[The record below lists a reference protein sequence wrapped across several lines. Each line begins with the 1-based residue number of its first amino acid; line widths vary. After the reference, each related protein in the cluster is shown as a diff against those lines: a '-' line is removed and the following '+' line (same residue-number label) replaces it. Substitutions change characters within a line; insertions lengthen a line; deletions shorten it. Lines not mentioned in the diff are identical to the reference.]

1 MANKKDKMDGR
12 FALQEQQDASGV
24 LFRNSLNNQKR
35 GSQQTPSP
43 APKNANPGSKMK
55 AGGDKRQL
63 LNNHDERSPWKW
75 FLFL

>member
-1 MANKKDKMDGR
+1 
-12 FALQEQQDASGV
+12 
-24 LFRNSLNNQKR
+24 
-35 GSQQTPSP
+35 
-43 APKNANPGSKMK
+43 MK

>member
-35 GSQQTPSP
+35 GSQQTPSS

-55 AGGDKRQL
+55 SGGDKRQL
-63 LNNHDERSPWKW
+63 LNNHDERSPWK
-75 FLFL
+75 